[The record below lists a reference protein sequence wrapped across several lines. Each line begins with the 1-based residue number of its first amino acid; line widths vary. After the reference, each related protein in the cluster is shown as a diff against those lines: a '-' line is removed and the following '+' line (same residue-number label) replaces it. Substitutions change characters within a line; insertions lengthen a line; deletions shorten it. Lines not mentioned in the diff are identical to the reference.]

1 MIKVSISQELKTAN
15 PGMALGVMEC
25 RVQNTAFSDDLWRE
39 IAALTAEIRSTL
51 TFDSIKEQPQI
62 AATRRMY
69 TVCGKDP
76 SRYRPSAE
84 ALMRRIVK
92 GNDLYQINTMVDL
105 VNLVSMRYGYSI
117 GGFDADKVEGDVVA
131 GIGREGE
138 PYNGIGRGPLNIAGL
153 PVLRDAVS
161 GFGTPTS
168 DEERT
173 AMSLETSHFLMVVN
187 AYDGPAL
194 LPELFDYTRQLL
206 EKYADAKDIETK
218 IVRS

>member
-1 MIKVSISQELKTAN
+1 MIKVSISQELKSAN

-105 VNLVSMRYGYSI
+105 VNLVSMRFGYSI

-206 EKYADAKDIETK
+206 EKYAAATDISTNIIE
-218 IVRS
+218 

>member
-1 MIKVSISQELKTAN
+1 
-15 PGMALGVMEC
+15 MALGVMEC

-39 IAALTAEIRSTL
+39 IAALTAEIRNTL

-131 GIGREGE
+131 RIGREGE
-138 PYNGIGRGPLNIAGL
+138 PYNGIGRGPLNIVGL
-153 PVLRDAVS
+153 PVLRDSVS

-173 AMSLETSHFLMVVN
+173 AMSLETNHFLMVVN

-206 EKYADAKDIETK
+206 EKYVAATDISTNIIE
-218 IVRS
+218 

>member
-1 MIKVSISQELKTAN
+1 
-15 PGMALGVMEC
+15 MEC
-25 RVQNTAFSDDLWRE
+25 RVRNTEYNADLWGE
-39 IAALTAEIRSTL
+39 IAALTAEICANL
-51 TFDSIKEQPQI
+51 TFEAIKEQPQI

-69 TVCGKDP
+69 ADCGKDP

-105 VNLVSMRYGYSI
+105 VNLVSMRFGYSI
-117 GGFDADKVEGDVVA
+117 GGFDADKVVGNVVA

-138 PYNGIGRGPLNIAGL
+138 PYNGIGRGPLNIACL
-153 PVLRDAVS
+153 PVLRDVVS

-194 LPELFDYTRQLL
+194 LSELFDYTRQLL
-206 EKYADAKDIETK
+206 EKYADAVDIETK
-218 IVRS
+218 IVI

>member
-1 MIKVSISQELKTAN
+1 MIKVSISQELKAAN
-15 PGMALGVMEC
+15 SGMALGVMEC

-39 IAALTAEIRSTL
+39 IAALTAEIRSNL
-51 TFDSIKEQPQI
+51 TFDTIKEQPQI

-105 VNLVSMRYGYSI
+105 VNLVSMRFGYSI

-153 PVLRDAVS
+153 PVLRDSVS

-168 DEERT
+168 DDERT

-206 EKYADAKDIETK
+206 EKYADGKEFETK
-218 IVRS
+218 IVI

>member
-1 MIKVSISQELKTAN
+1 MIEVSIGQELKAVN
-15 PGMALGVMEC
+15 PTMALGVMEC
-25 RVQNTAFSDDLWRE
+25 RVRNTEYNTDLWGE
-39 IAALTAEIRSTL
+39 IAALTAQIRANL
-51 TFDSIKEQPQI
+51 TFEAIKEQPQI

-69 TVCGKDP
+69 ADCGKDP

-105 VNLVSMRYGYSI
+105 VNLVSMRFGYSI
-117 GGFDADKVEGDVVA
+117 GGFDADKVVGNVVA

-138 PYNGIGRGPLNIAGL
+138 PYNGIGRGPLNIASL

-194 LPELFDYTRQLL
+194 LSELFGYTEQLL
-206 EKYADAKDIETK
+206 VKYADATGIETK
-218 IVRS
+218 IVI

>member
-25 RVQNTAFSDDLWRE
+25 RVQNTAFIDDLWRE
-39 IAALTAEIRSTL
+39 IAALTAEIRNTL

-131 GIGREGE
+131 RIGREGE
-138 PYNGIGRGPLNIAGL
+138 PYNGIGRGPLNIVGL
-153 PVLRDAVS
+153 PVLRDSVS

-173 AMSLETSHFLMVVN
+173 AMSLETNHFLMVVN

-206 EKYADAKDIETK
+206 EKYVAATDISTNIIE
-218 IVRS
+218 

>member
-1 MIKVSISQELKTAN
+1 
-15 PGMALGVMEC
+15 MALGVMEC

-39 IAALTAEIRSTL
+39 IAALTAEIRNTL

-206 EKYADAKDIETK
+206 EKYAAATNISTNIIE
-218 IVRS
+218 

>member
-39 IAALTAEIRSTL
+39 IAALTAEIRSNL

-92 GNDLYQINTMVDL
+92 GNDLY
-105 VNLVSMRYGYSI
+105 
-117 GGFDADKVEGDVVA
+117 
-131 GIGREGE
+131 
-138 PYNGIGRGPLNIAGL
+138 
-153 PVLRDAVS
+153 
-161 GFGTPTS
+161 
-168 DEERT
+168 
-173 AMSLETSHFLMVVN
+173 
-187 AYDGPAL
+187 
-194 LPELFDYTRQLL
+194 
-206 EKYADAKDIETK
+206 
-218 IVRS
+218 

>member
-39 IAALTAEIRSTL
+39 IAALTAEIRSNL

-206 EKYADAKDIETK
+206 EKYAAATDISTNIIE
-218 IVRS
+218 